1 MENKKM
7 PLQLMA
13 LTKQDDGFLV
23 SLQLSGSETGFSLR
37 QISSGQ
43 LQAGF
48 QGGKGKLEVLQ
59 VMPQLCNHMMS
70 SLVPSLLTR
79 QVDHIEE
86 GSWLDGWNDQV
97 AGQRCQLP
105 WTSEVPKVLPGSR
118 ILEVEGLV
126 GAQAA
131 TVQRQAQHKLRMTVA
146 LRQPEEEE
154 LLPPVVPPVASCPS
168 PLPAT
173 PATVLSPTESLPLGG
188 PGFRWLAL
196 WDRIKGKKGQGT
208 DTEEVCQLKSGDIVV
223 QANDWK
229 RTSNGLIRMPIRRT
243 KHCPRDCVEVWVTL
257 DARDAGPGGKV
268 FFKPFEHFGS
278 TGCLWRC
285 KFNGVKIRSTPEMTS
300 DICGEIHLNDT
311 VIQAKECQWV
321 AEVLRLPIQGR
332 GQVGWVTLDARCKGG
347 PLFFDF
353 MGPLEGGLWQA
364 TTAVRSLD
372 SPVVV
377 NPKEIVVQKGP
388 WKKLADGKLLLPIQ
402 SSQGLAWVTLLSDAS
417 DQTSAAWFE
426 LVGMDRTCLDQTGY
440 VAA

>member
-1 MENKKM
+1 M
-7 PLQLMA
+7 
-13 LTKQDDGFLV
+13 
-23 SLQLSGSETGFSLR
+23 
-37 QISSGQ
+37 
-43 LQAGF
+43 
-48 QGGKGKLEVLQ
+48 LQ
-59 VMPQLCNHMMS
+59 VCDQMMS

-86 GSWLDGWNDQV
+86 GSWLDGWNEEV

-105 WTSEVPKVLPGSR
+105 WTPEVPKVLPGSR

-146 LRQPEEEE
+146 LQQPEEEE
-154 LLPPVVPPVASCPS
+154 PLPPVVPPLASFPS

-173 PATVLSPTESLPLGG
+173 PSTVPPPTESLPLGG

-257 DARDAGPGGKV
+257 DARDAGGKV

-285 KFNGVKIRSTPEMTS
+285 KFHGVKIRSTPEMTS

-321 AEVLRLPIQGR
+321 GEVLRLPIQGR
-332 GQVGWVTLDARCKGG
+332 GHVGWVTLDARCKGG

-388 WKKLADGKLLLPIQ
+388 WQRLADGKLLLPIE
-402 SSQGLAWVTLLSDAS
+402 SAQGLAWVTLLSDAS
-417 DQTSAAWFE
+417 DQTFAAWFE

-440 VAA
+440 AAA

>member
-1 MENKKM
+1 MTALLSKESFSGKNHIQDFQHAVCRQTYFEEFGAWNSRGPGNQHMENKKM

-48 QGGKGKLEVLQ
+48 QGGKGKREVLQ
-59 VMPQLCNHMMS
+59 VVPQLCNQMMS

-105 WTSEVPKVLPGSR
+105 WTSEVPKVLPGSH

-154 LLPPVVPPVASCPS
+154 PLPPVVPPVASFPS

-173 PATVLSPTESLPLGG
+173 PATVPPPTESLPLGG

-196 WDRIKGKKGQGT
+196 WDRIKGKKGH
-208 DTEEVCQLKSGDIVV
+208 
-223 QANDWK
+223 
-229 RTSNGLIRMPIRRT
+229 M
-243 KHCPRDCVEVWVTL
+243 
-257 DARDAGPGGKV
+257 
-268 FFKPFEHFGS
+268 
-278 TGCLWRC
+278 
-285 KFNGVKIRSTPEMTS
+285 
-300 DICGEIHLNDT
+300 
-311 VIQAKECQWV
+311 
-321 AEVLRLPIQGR
+321 
-332 GQVGWVTLDARCKGG
+332 
-347 PLFFDF
+347 
-353 MGPLEGGLWQA
+353 
-364 TTAVRSLD
+364 
-372 SPVVV
+372 
-377 NPKEIVVQKGP
+377 
-388 WKKLADGKLLLPIQ
+388 
-402 SSQGLAWVTLLSDAS
+402 
-417 DQTSAAWFE
+417 
-426 LVGMDRTCLDQTGY
+426 
-440 VAA
+440 